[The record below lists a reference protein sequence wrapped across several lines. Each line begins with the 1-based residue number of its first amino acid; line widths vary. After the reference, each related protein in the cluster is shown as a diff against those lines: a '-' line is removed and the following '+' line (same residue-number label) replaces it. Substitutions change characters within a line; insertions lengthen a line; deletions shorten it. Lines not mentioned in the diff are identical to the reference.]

1 MNIKER
7 LQNIF
12 ESVFPDLPA
21 EQVPQ
26 ATQNNTQN
34 WDSVAAIT
42 LMNLVEEEFEIQMD
56 FEDLGDL
63 TSFSKVLNYLNERVA
78 PAAAKTS

>member
-1 MNIKER
+1 MNTKER
-7 LQNIF
+7 LQTLF
-12 ESVFPDLPA
+12 ESVFPDVPA
-21 EQVPQ
+21 EEIPQ

-42 LMNLVEEEFEIQMD
+42 LMNVIEEEFEIQMD

-63 TSFSKVLNYLNERVA
+63 TSFSKILDYLNERVS
-78 PAAAKTS
+78 PATAKIS